1 MYWIALKMLTGDPS
15 KYLAIIFGISFSCVL
30 ITEQSAMFCGLMM
43 RTTSQIRDVHD
54 AEIWVMN
61 PNVRYM
67 DDLKAIADTSDI
79 RVRGVQG
86 VAWAV
91 PFYKGAA
98 QIQLPTGRYQGAIMF
113 GIDDATLVGGPQ
125 ATQMLLGKIGDLQLP
140 DAVIIDEAG
149 FHQLWPDE
157 PLKLGK
163 TFEMNDC
170 RATVVGVFR
179 ASLTFTTQPI
189 IFTRFSKARLFAPQY
204 RRSLTF
210 VLAKCV
216 AGESPEVVAERIQK
230 QTRMKA
236 LTQDQFSWLTI
247 FYYLEHTGIPMSFG
261 TTVLLG
267 FVVGCAIA
275 GQTFYLFTIEN
286 LRQLGTLKAM
296 GMRDSVLIRMVFIQ
310 ALNVGIIGYCLG
322 IGFATVVGVSMQTLR
337 PILPFFLP
345 WQVLA
350 VTAVAVVLMVMLAS
364 LICIR
369 RVVILEP
376 AIVFQS

>member
-1 MYWIALKMLTGDPS
+1 
-15 KYLAIIFGISFSCVL
+15 
-30 ITEQSAMFCGLMM
+30 
-43 RTTSQIRDVHD
+43 
-54 AEIWVMN
+54 
-61 PNVRYM
+61 
-67 DDLKAIADTSDI
+67 
-79 RVRGVQG
+79 
-86 VAWAV
+86 
-91 PFYKGAA
+91 
-98 QIQLPTGRYQGAIMF
+98 
-113 GIDDATLVGGPQ
+113 
-125 ATQMLLGKIGDLQLP
+125 
-140 DAVIIDEAG
+140 
-149 FHQLWPDE
+149 
-157 PLKLGK
+157 
-163 TFEMNDC
+163 
-170 RATVVGVFR
+170 
-179 ASLTFTTQPI
+179 
-189 IFTRFSKARLFAPQY
+189 
-204 RRSLTF
+204 
-210 VLAKCV
+210 
-216 AGESPEVVAERIQK
+216 
-230 QTRMKA
+230 MKA
-236 LTQDQFSWLTI
+236 LTQDQFSWMTI